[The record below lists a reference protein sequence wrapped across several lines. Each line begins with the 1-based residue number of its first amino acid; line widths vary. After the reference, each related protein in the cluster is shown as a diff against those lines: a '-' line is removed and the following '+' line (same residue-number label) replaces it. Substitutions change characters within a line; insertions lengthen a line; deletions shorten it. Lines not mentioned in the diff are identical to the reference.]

1 MITSHTTYRRLV
13 SHDDAPAMRIEEVRI
28 YTPPRGWRELLEH
41 QGKYFVAD
49 AITIRTSSYTDLDG
63 NVIDAGAL
71 YRHTVSARQVTPT
84 SFGEPTTI
92 SIGWGDLR
100 HVLGDAI
107 AHDLHGIAC

>member
-1 MITSHTTYRRLV
+1 MITSHTTSRRLDT
-13 SHDDAPAMRIEEVRI
+13 HDDAPALRIEEVRV
-28 YTPPRGWRELLEH
+28 YAPPRGWRALFEY

-63 NVIDAGAL
+63 NRIDAGAL

-92 SIGWGDLR
+92 SIGWSDLR
-100 HVLGDAI
+100 HALGDEI
-107 AHDLHGIAC
+107 AHDLHGIAS